1 MKKYD
6 LFQGVARNSPS
17 GSSLSASTIKEK
29 LSRKSESPKTSNRF
43 EVGLDEPIQ
52 RAMTASPQETRE
64 VLYGPGGIFG
74 PKGPFSTPNVRY
86 PFGMEVGVAAHN
98 SK

>member
-1 MKKYD
+1 VKD
-6 LFQGVARNSPS
+6 
-17 GSSLSASTIKEK
+17 K
-29 LSRKSESPKTSNRF
+29 LSRKSESPKGNSRF
-43 EVGLDEPIQ
+43 DEMCFDEPIQ

-86 PFGMEVGVAAHN
+86 PFGMEVGLSASN
-98 SK
+98 SE